1 MGFGIEREA
10 TSRRA
15 DEESGC
21 MTGVK
26 DETQKQNDLLQEL
39 FV

>member
-1 MGFGIEREA
+1 MVFGIERKA

-21 MTGVK
+21 MTGV
-26 DETQKQNDLLQEL
+26 EYQEQNDCLQEL